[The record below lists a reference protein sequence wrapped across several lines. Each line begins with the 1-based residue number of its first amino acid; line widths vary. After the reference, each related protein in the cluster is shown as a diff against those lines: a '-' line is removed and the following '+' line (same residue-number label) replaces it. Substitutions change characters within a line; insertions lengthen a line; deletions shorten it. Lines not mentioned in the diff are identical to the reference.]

1 LTSGG
6 KGTREKKSPDGFC
19 FIKKEVYNFYINKLL
34 NFSKMKKTTT
44 RRQTVTT
51 YVPVSDNIY
60 HDGSSYRVRVSVE
73 GTKYSK
79 NFSSKRKAIQYRN
92 ELLNR

>member
-1 LTSGG
+1 MGG
-6 KGTREKKSPDGFC
+6 KIYGRKKVLTDFVLSKKK
-19 FIKKEVYNFYINKLL
+19 FIIYYINKLL

-44 RRQTVTT
+44 RRQQVTT

-60 HDGSSYRVRVSVE
+60 HDGSSYRVRVSVN

-79 NFSSKRKAIQYRN
+79 NFSSKRKAVQFRN
-92 ELLNR
+92 ELLAR

>member
-1 LTSGG
+1 
-6 KGTREKKSPDGFC
+6 
-19 FIKKEVYNFYINKLL
+19 
-34 NFSKMKKTTT
+34 MKKQTST

-60 HDGSSYRVRVSVE
+60 HDGSSYRVRVSID

-79 NFSSKRKAIQYRN
+79 NFSNKRKAVQYRN
-92 ELLNR
+92 ELLGR

>member
-1 LTSGG
+1 
-6 KGTREKKSPDGFC
+6 
-19 FIKKEVYNFYINKLL
+19 
-34 NFSKMKKTTT
+34 MKKQSST

-60 HDGSSYRVRVSVE
+60 HDGFSYRVRVSID

-79 NFSSKRKAIQYRN
+79 NFSSRKKAVQYRN
-92 ELLNR
+92 ELLGK

>member
-1 LTSGG
+1 MGG
-6 KGTREKKSPDGFC
+6 KIHGRKKVLTDFVLSKKK
-19 FIKKEVYNFYINKLL
+19 FIIYYINKLL

-44 RRQTVTT
+44 RRQQVTT

-60 HDGSSYRVRVSVE
+60 HDGSSYRVRVSVN

-79 NFSSKRKAIQYRN
+79 NFSSKRKAVQFRN
-92 ELLNR
+92 ELLAR

>member
-1 LTSGG
+1 
-6 KGTREKKSPDGFC
+6 
-19 FIKKEVYNFYINKLL
+19 
-34 NFSKMKKTTT
+34 MKKTTS

-60 HDGSSYRVRVSVE
+60 HDGSSYRVRVSIE

-92 ELLNR
+92 ELMGR